1 MEPGDLQ
8 QRHAAAGWV
17 LRTGG
22 QAVPRAA
29 APPPHGDHAQEDE
42 ASGNL
47 QPGNYAVV
55 DSIKKLKLKK
65 KEKMDEKLSLIVV
78 LKIKA

>member
-8 QRHAAAGWV
+8 QRHAAAAWV

-22 QAVPRAA
+22 EAVPRAA

-42 ASGNL
+42 APTHL

-55 DSIKKLKLKK
+55 DSIKNILELKK
-65 KEKMDEKLSLIVV
+65 KEKMDVV
-78 LKIKA
+78 LKIIS

>member
-8 QRHAAAGWV
+8 QRHAAAAWV

-22 QAVPRAA
+22 EAVPRAA
-29 APPPHGDHAQEDE
+29 APPSHGDHAQEDE
-42 ASGNL
+42 APAHL

-55 DSIKKLKLKK
+55 DSIKNILELKK
-65 KEKMDEKLSLIVV
+65 KEKMDVV
-78 LKIKA
+78 LKIIS